1 MTDTKK
7 TSTKR
12 RLLIGGGLLSIPAI
26 ALAWWLGSPL
36 FLDTTVDETF
46 PIAPTTTTGG
56 GDSLSGEP
64 DATESPTE
72 PATGDEEPV
81 GPVQLLTGDF
91 VDADDAHR
99 GTGVATVFE
108 LEDGSRV
115 LRFEEFEVTN
125 GPDLHVLLVPT
136 GDPLDREILAEV
148 GYEDLGKLKGN
159 VGNQNYVVPEGFDPD
174 GEWTV
179 VIYCEPFHVVFSTA
193 QLSG

>member
-1 MTDTKK
+1 MTDTKR

-12 RLLIGGGLLSIPAI
+12 WLLIGGGLLSIPAI

-46 PIAPTTTTGG
+46 PIAPTTTSG
-56 GDSLSGEP
+56 GDELQGAAP
-64 DATESPTE
+64 DPAESPTV
-72 PATGDEEPV
+72 PATGDAEPV

-174 GEWTV
+174 RTWTV

-193 QLSG
+193 RLSG